1 MDSPTEEN
9 QDVEIHMAT
18 YHGLEVGDEID
29 LEIKEKARDGRGL
42 ARSKG
47 LLIFVEGASPGE
59 NVKARIV
66 KIGARHADAEVVT
79 AHRVAMAKASP

>member
-1 MDSPTEEN
+1 MLGNSLS
-9 QDVEIHMAT
+9 T
-18 YHGLEVGDEID
+18 YHGLEVGDEVE

-59 NVKARIV
+59 TVKARIL
-66 KIGARHADAEVVT
+66 KLGARHADAEVVPT
-79 AHRVAMAKASP
+79 HHKVAMAKARP

>member
-1 MDSPTEEN
+1 MS
-9 QDVEIHMAT
+9 T
-18 YHGLEVGDEID
+18 YHGLEVGDEIE

-59 NVKARIV
+59 MVKARIL
-66 KIGARHADAEVVT
+66 KIGARHADAEIVT
-79 AHRVAMAKASP
+79 AHKVAMAKASP

>member
-1 MDSPTEEN
+1 MS
-9 QDVEIHMAT
+9 T

-29 LEIKEKARDGRGL
+29 LEITQKARDGRGL

-59 NVKARIV
+59 TVKARVI
-66 KIGARHADAEVVT
+66 KIGARHADAEVVPT
-79 AHRVAMAKASP
+79 HRVAMAKARP

>member
-1 MDSPTEEN
+1 LS
-9 QDVEIHMAT
+9 T
-18 YHGLEVGDEID
+18 YHGLEIGDEID

-59 NVKARIV
+59 TVMARIV
-66 KIGARHADAEVVT
+66 KLGARHADAEVVT
-79 AHRVAMAKASP
+79 AHKVAMAKARP

>member
-1 MDSPTEEN
+1 
-9 QDVEIHMAT
+9 MAT
-18 YHGLEVGDEID
+18 YHGLEIGDEID

-59 NVKARIV
+59 TVKARII

-79 AHRVAMAKASP
+79 THRVAIANARP